1 MKATKEQ
8 IRQWLDMQIGAK
20 AIQCQE
26 LVLTEKIKYVDIDE
40 GKIVPDVTLINLSRC
55 GHVHLNS
62 EAFRLI
68 ADVLEFPIAVID
80 KGEDV
85 QDYRYELQFY
95 YNGVKFLAIETESDY
110 KERGELA

>member
-26 LVLTEKIKYVDIDE
+26 LALT
-40 GKIVPDVTLINLSRC
+40 PRRRLINMSRC
-55 GHVHLNS
+55 DYIHINS
-62 EAFRLI
+62 EALR
-68 ADVLEFPIAVID
+68 AVAKELEFPVVVID

-85 QDYRYELQFY
+85 ADYRYELQFY
-95 YNGVKFLAIETESDY
+95 YNGVKFLAIETEKDY
-110 KERGELA
+110 KKNGELA